1 MGGRGSWSSTYD
13 GKMRVINVGDASSS
27 AALGNVDSRPDNRKD
42 IQKMFVDEL
51 GVTSI
56 GGTQSMS
63 QATIGAV
70 GIRLKELEK
79 KYGVIADSPS
89 FEIVTADGL
98 GFKGAM
104 GVDPNTGAQT
114 LYLSPSALGNVT
126 SYNKGL
132 AMEQRHG
139 EKMPTNGTVKSQYS
153 YTVTHE
159 YGHALQNV
167 MYAKATRGGYKG
179 TSGQYAEKAGKE
191 IISIATKKYNGT
203 QKSLSS
209 YGATNY
215 AEFFAEAFAS
225 ANLGK
230 PTAVGKA
237 MNDWLKKN
245 GY

>member
-1 MGGRGSWSSTYD
+1 
-13 GKMRVINVGDASSS
+13 
-27 AALGNVDSRPDNRKD
+27 
-42 IQKMFVDEL
+42 
-51 GVTSI
+51 
-56 GGTQSMS
+56 MS

-159 YGHALQNV
+159 YGQALQNV